1 MSFTSVRAN
10 LLGID
15 TLNFYYTYGSQK
27 YKTEHEGL
35 MYEETVY
42 KIRKELLKL
51 IKYAIKNLSGSYLD
65 QNVTYF
71 DFCLK
76 AATSS
81 KDQRY

>member
-1 MSFTSVRAN
+1 MRAN
-10 LLGID
+10 FLLGID

-27 YKTEHEGL
+27 YKTKHEGL

-65 QNVTYF
+65 QYVTYS

-81 KDQRY
+81 KVLESTL